1 MQNIFFPVLTTLTA
15 MEKEEEELRMLSDVA
30 GRNKGR
36 PGQFS
41 SKLGRISKRRTS
53 EEIDSR

>member
-15 MEKEEEELRMLSDVA
+15 MEKEEEELRMLSDAA
-30 GRNKGR
+30 GRNK
-36 PGQFS
+36 GQFS

-53 EEIDSR
+53 VEIDSR